1 MQNKGLFPI
10 KVVFFL
16 THVLDFFYIFR
27 IALIF
32 PLPRPLILIIQPL
45 IVGIISLSRLMK
57 AGFSSTAF
65 HSLSFS
71 TPPIFVC
78 L

>member
-1 MQNKGLFPI
+1 MQNKGLFLI
-10 KVVFFL
+10 TVVFFL
-16 THVLDFFYIFR
+16 AHVLDLFYIFR

-32 PLPRPLILIIQPL
+32 PLPRLLILIIRPL
-45 IVGIISLSRLMK
+45 IGGIISLSRLMK
-57 AGFSSTAF
+57 AGFSSIAF